1 MCHPHIVSLTK
12 PGKRGHRPPEQLLL
26 IENVDLSKAEAR
38 FSADKER
45 IDRSVSEDVGF
56 DEMNRLVREA
66 LVANLYTARAVARKA
81 ATFQSVYM

>member
-1 MCHPHIVSLTK
+1 MQSQVLVHGRTVVGPAW
-12 PGKRGHRPPEQLLL
+12 LL
-26 IENVDLSKAEAR
+26 VAQH
-38 FSADKER
+38 KER

>member
-1 MCHPHIVSLTK
+1 MSSTHSFSNDTWEAWAPS
-12 PGKRGHRPPEQLLL
+12 PDQLLL

-81 ATFQSVYM
+81 ATFQSFYM